1 MRAAEHQGES
11 RSGWCAVAE
20 RRAAFCVLFE
30 PQAPRFLC
38 DVAGADRVVL
48 GSDYPFPIGDPEPAR
63 VVCDKPLT
71 AAERRAILGE
81 TAARIFHID
90 CSCIDDC

>member
-1 MRAAEHQGES
+1 MHAAEHQGES
-11 RSGWCAVAE
+11 RSGWCAVAQ

-48 GSDYPFPIGDPEPAR
+48 GSDYPVPDW
-63 VVCDKPLT
+63 
-71 AAERRAILGE
+71 
-81 TAARIFHID
+81 
-90 CSCIDDC
+90 

>member
-1 MRAAEHQGES
+1 MSQARTGSFWVPTIRS
-11 RSGWCAVAE
+11 RLVIPSQ
-20 RRAAFCVLFE
+20 R
-30 PQAPRFLC
+30 
-38 DVAGADRVVL
+38 
-48 GSDYPFPIGDPEPAR
+48 GSS
-63 VVCDKPLT
+63 DKPLT